1 MESPATTQRTSLNG
15 KYTGTERERGERK
28 PLN

>member
-15 KYTGTERERGERK
+15 KYTGTEREREERK
-28 PLN
+28 NH